1 MKRYHVW
8 LATLAL
14 SAFALFSGPA
24 AAQSWNMY
32 GGGSTFYVPLA
43 TIPHPGGGPRQA
55 LVSLTLNGYGP
66 QNFILDTG
74 SLGLVADPAHYK
86 PGNDPVLAPY
96 ATIEYTTST
105 ATPVGSLYLTNV
117 TINGANGQS
126 VTARV
131 PILGTTN
138 SGFNQMGVGFDRG
151 GVMYG
156 ASSTAA
162 LQSANSVWN
171 MNPLL
176 SLVSG
181 PGVSTMQPG
190 YIIGMNGFTGLGFG
204 NTPGILLGLNSQ
216 NTSGFAFQNL
226 PASGTNQSW
235 YSIGGTAYPVQW
247 GTQKGSVSITVD
259 GQPTYNLGTLN
270 QLPDS
275 GISYMI
281 VTAPTAGQIP
291 VVTGHCSDSAPTET
305 NCLKPGGTVQVFLP
319 GQSQPAYDFVLT
331 DGGSSVVPYG
341 VQVTQGTGFTN
352 LGRTFFEN
360 LNYLYDPVNGFV
372 GYSATGAPGTNGS
385 ITQMLALQGMLN
397 LPDTFQSSFTT
408 YLMDNV
414 TVQVQQSGSAGLTGP
429 IWGPG
434 GLTLGSGNLTLGGAG
449 TFTGGTTVNGG
460 LLTIANTGSLL
471 GNVTVNG
478 GGLVNNGTIA
488 SSGAFAVNG
497 GSFVNNGTLGN
508 SGTLAVN
515 GGSFTNNSTFASV
528 GTLAVNAGS
537 FSNIGTLASSGTLAM
552 NGGGFVNSGT
562 LGNTGTLAI
571 NGGSF
576 TNTGALGGNG
586 QFAVNAGGG
595 LINNGTIGGN
605 GQFTVNAGGGFINN
619 NTFGDNSLLT
629 VAAGGSFVNNGT
641 VDTPLQWQLNS
652 GNFTNNGTFNSGFA
666 NVGLAAN
673 AGTLT
678 GSVINGSTGQF
689 ANTGTITGSVSNMG
703 LFAQNGTITG
713 NVTNMGVLSGTGTIV
728 GNLTNT
734 GIVAPGNSIG
744 TLTVA
749 GNYSQSGGVY
759 RPEVNAARQSDLLNV
774 TGTATI
780 GAGSS
785 LLVVPQTG
793 IYAARTNYTLLN
805 ATGGVA
811 GTYASVASAL
821 PFLQPSLSYDANNVY
836 LSLQIGG
843 FARGALTPNQAA
855 VGAVLD
861 ASVATAT
868 GDFATVIGALAS
880 LTAQQGQA
888 AMNSISGQNYSGFS
902 SSMAQGIQLFLSNF
916 AGQAGGGGSLTG
928 SSRVAL
934 AEACDVACDSTVPAL
949 WSAWGGMLGGL
960 GTMSSGGSNAGTLTY
975 SAGGF
980 AGGLDRLVAPGLRV
994 GVTAGYQNANQ
1005 WVGGFSGQGNSN
1017 SFQAGLYA
1025 NFIQDKVYAD
1035 AIAGYAYSANQMWR
1049 SIAIPGLA
1057 PRTAIGNT
1065 GANQFYGQV
1074 ETGYRV
1080 DLGGLAEAYV
1090 TPFARLQAYTGTQN
1104 AFTETGAGS
1113 LNLSVAQQTTN
1124 SLRTVLGAQL
1134 GGAMDVG
1141 WRDKLALKMRLGWSH
1156 EYADTARPVT
1166 ASFAGAPVAPFT
1178 TYGVAPQR
1186 DGVVLGLAANT
1197 AVADATSIYLRYEG
1211 EVSGQ
1216 DNAHAF
1222 TAGFRMTW

>member
-1 MKRYHVW
+1 MNREGVW
-8 LATLAL
+8 RATLIL
-14 SAFALFSGPA
+14 SACSLFSGPVV
-24 AAQSWNMY
+24 AQSALPWNMY
-32 GGGSTFYVPLA
+32 GGGGSFFVPLTTEPNPA
-43 TIPHPGGGPRQA
+43 GGPNQVF
-55 LVSLTLNGYGP
+55 VSLTLNGYGP
-66 QNFILDTG
+66 KNFILDTG
-74 SLGLVADPAHYK
+74 SLGLVADGKHYK

-96 ATIEYTTST
+96 ASISYGTSNAGSDGTI
-105 ATPVGSLYLTNV
+105 YLTNV
-117 TINGANGQS
+117 QINGANGQS

-131 PILGTTN
+131 PILATTKD
-138 SGFNQMGVGFDRG
+138 GFHQMGIGFDRG
-151 GVMYG
+151 GVMVDPYLG
-156 ASSTAA
+156 APKKLQQAA
-162 LQSANSVWN
+162 NNSWN

-181 PGVSTMQPG
+181 PGVSSTMQPG
-190 YIIGMNGFTGLGFG
+190 YIIGMSGFPSLGLG

-226 PASGTNQSW
+226 PSSGTNLSW

-247 GTQKGSVSITVD
+247 GSQNGSVSITVE
-259 GQPTYNLGTLN
+259 GQPRYDLGTLN

-281 VTAPTAGQIP
+281 VTAPTAGQVP
-291 VVTGHCSDSAPTET
+291 VGRGQCSARTQAEN
-305 NCLKPGGTVQVFLP
+305 NCLQPGGTVQVFLP
-319 GQSQPAYDFVLT
+319 GQTTAAYSFILGD
-331 DGGSSVVPYG
+331 SSSILPYG
-341 VQVTQGTGFTN
+341 VQVTDGPGFTN

-360 LNYLYDPVNGFV
+360 LNYLYDPMNGFV
-372 GYSATGAPGTNGS
+372 GYSVPVSRDYRGNGS
-385 ITQMLALQGMLN
+385 IVQMLALQGMLN
-397 LPDTFQSSFTT
+397 LPDAFQASFTT

-414 TVQVQQSGSAGLTGP
+414 TVQVQQNGSALLNGS

-449 TFTGGTTVNGG
+449 TYTGGTTVNGG
-460 LLTIANTGSLL
+460 LLTIANTGSIL
-471 GNVTVNG
+471 GDVTVNNG
-478 GGLVNNGTIA
+478 GGLVNNGTI
-488 SSGAFAVNG
+488 
-497 GSFVNNGTLGN
+497 
-508 SGTLAVN
+508 
-515 GGSFTNNSTFASV
+515 
-528 GTLAVNAGS
+528 
-537 FSNIGTLASSGTLAM
+537 
-552 NGGGFVNSGT
+552 
-562 LGNTGTLAI
+562 
-571 NGGSF
+571 
-576 TNTGALGGNG
+576 GGNG
-586 QFAVNAGGG
+586 Q
-595 LINNGTIGGN
+595 L
-605 GQFTVNAGGGFINN
+605 TVN
-619 NTFGDNSLLT
+619 
-629 VAAGGSFVNNGT
+629 AGGSFVNNGT

-652 GNFTNNGTFNSGFA
+652 GNFTNNGAFNASLA
-666 NVGLAAN
+666 NLGLAAN
-673 AGTLT
+673 GGTLT
-678 GSVINGSTGQF
+678 GSVFNGSLGQF
-689 ANTGTITGSVSNMG
+689 SNTGTITGNVTNMG
-703 LFAQNGTITG
+703 LFAQNGTIAG
-713 NVTNMGVLSGTGTIV
+713 NVNNMGVLSGTGTIF
-728 GNLTNT
+728 GNVTNA
-734 GIVAPGNSIG
+734 GVVAPGNSIG
-744 TLTVA
+744 TLSVT
-749 GNYSQSGGVY
+749 GNYTQTGGTFQA
-759 RPEVNAARQSDLLNV
+759 EVNATRQSDRLNA

-780 GAGSS
+780 GAGST
-785 LLVVPQTG
+785 VVVLPQAG
-793 IYAARTNYTLLN
+793 SYAPRTTYTLLN
-805 ATGGVA
+805 ATGGLT
-811 GTYASVASAL
+811 GTYASVSSAL

-836 LSLQIGG
+836 LSLQVGG
-843 FARGALTPNQAA
+843 FAQAALTPNQAA

-861 ASVATAT
+861 STALNAT
-868 GDFATVIGALAS
+868 GDYATVIGALS
-880 LTAQQGQA
+880 TLSAQQGQA
-888 AMNSISGQNYSGFS
+888 VMNAISGQNYSGFS

-960 GTMSSGGSNAGTLTY
+960 GTMSSGSSNAGTLTY

-1074 ETGYRV
+1074 ETGYRF
-1080 DLGGLAEAYV
+1080 DLGGLADAFV
-1090 TPFARLQAYTGTQN
+1090 TPFVRLQAYTGTQN

-1134 GGAMDVG
+1134 GGSMDVG
-1141 WRDKLALKMRLGWSH
+1141 WRDRLALKMRLGWSH

>member
-1 MKRYHVW
+1 VKRYHVW
-8 LATLAL
+8 RATLAL
-14 SAFALFSGPA
+14 SAFALSSGPV

-32 GGGSTFYVPLA
+32 GGGDTFFVPL
-43 TIPHPGGGPRQA
+43 TTTTNPEGGPKQA
-55 LVSLTLNGYGP
+55 EVRLTLNGYDHP
-66 QNFILDTG
+66 EKFILDTG
-74 SLGLVADPAHYK
+74 SLGLVADPSYYK

-117 TINGANGQS
+117 KIHGANGQS

-138 SGFNQMGVGFDRG
+138 YGFHQMGVGFDRG

-156 ASSTAA
+156 ASSTSA
-162 LQSANSVWN
+162 LQPANSVWN

-181 PGVSTMQPG
+181 HGVSTMQPG
-190 YIIGMNGFTGLGFG
+190 YIIGMSGFPSLGFG

-226 PASGTNQSW
+226 PSSGINQSW

-259 GQPTYNLGTLN
+259 GQPIYDLGTLN

-305 NCLKPGGTVQVFLP
+305 NCLNPGSTVQVFLP
-319 GQSQPAYDFVLT
+319 GQTQPAYYFVLG
-331 DGGSSVVPYG
+331 DGRSSVLPYG

-372 GYSATGAPGTNGS
+372 GYSATNAPGTNGS
-385 ITQMLALQGMLN
+385 ITQMLALQGMLK
-397 LPDTFQSSFTT
+397 LPDTFQASFTT

-471 GNVTVNG
+471 GNVTING

-488 SSGAFAVNG
+488 TSGAFAVNG
-497 GSFVNNGTLGN
+497 GGFVNNGTFGN

-515 GGSFTNNSTFASV
+515 GGSITNNSTFAS
-528 GTLAVNAGS
+528 
-537 FSNIGTLASSGTLAM
+537 I
-552 NGGGFVNSGT
+552 
-562 LGNTGTLAI
+562 GTLAI

-619 NTFGDNSLLT
+619 NMFGDDSLLT

-652 GNFTNNGTFNSGFA
+652 GNFTNNGAFNSSFA

-678 GSVINGSTGQF
+678 GSVINGSLGQF
-689 ANTGTITGSVSNMG
+689 SNTGTITGSVSNMG

-713 NVTNMGVLSGTGTIV
+713 DVTNMGVLSGAGTIV
-728 GNLTNT
+728 GNLSNT

-759 RPEVNAARQSDLLNV
+759 QPEVNAARQSDLLKV

-805 ATGGVA
+805 AAGGVN

-855 VGAVLD
+855 VGAILD

-902 SSMAQGIQLFLSNF
+902 SSMVQGIQLFLSNF
-916 AGQAGGGGSLTG
+916 AGQAGGSGSLGG

-934 AEACDVACDSTVPAL
+934 AEACDVACDGTVPAL
-949 WSAWGGMLGGL
+949 WSAWGGALGGL
-960 GTMSSGGSNAGTLTY
+960 GTMSGGGANAGTLTY

-980 AGGLDRLVAPGLRV
+980 AGGLDRLVAQGLRV

-1005 WVGGFSGQGNSN
+1005 WVSGFSGAGNSN
-1017 SFQAGLYA
+1017 NFQAGLYA
-1025 NFIQDKVYAD
+1025 NYSQDKVYAD
-1035 AIAGYAYSANQMWR
+1035 GIVGYAYSANQMWR
-1049 SIAIPGLA
+1049 SIVIPGLA

-1074 ETGYRV
+1074 ETGYRF
-1080 DLGGLAEAYV
+1080 DLGGLADAYV

-1113 LNLSVAQQTTN
+1113 LNFSVAQQTTN
-1124 SLRTVLGAQL
+1124 SLRSVLGAQL
-1134 GGAMDVG
+1134 GGSMDLG
-1141 WRDKLALKMRLGWSH
+1141 WRDRLAMKVRLGWSH

>member
-1 MKRYHVW
+1 MRCYGV
-8 LATLAL
+8 LRATLVL
-14 SAFALFSGPA
+14 SAFALSPGPV

-32 GGGSTFYVPLA
+32 GDGSTFYVPLT
-43 TIPHPGGGPRQA
+43 TIAHPGGGPNQA
-55 LVSLTLNGYGP
+55 EVRLTLNGYDHP
-66 QNFILDTG
+66 KKFILDTG
-74 SLGLVADPAHYK
+74 SLGLVADPEHYK

-117 TINGANGQS
+117 KIHGANHES

-151 GVMYG
+151 GIMYG
-156 ASSTAA
+156 ASSTSV
-162 LQSANSVWN
+162 LQPANSVWN

-181 PGVSTMQPG
+181 PGVSNMQPG
-190 YIIGMNGFTGLGFG
+190 YIIGMSGFPSLGYG
-204 NTPGILLGLNSQ
+204 NTPGILLGLYSG

-226 PASGTNQSW
+226 PASGINQSW

-247 GTQKGSVSITVD
+247 GTQKGSVSITV
-259 GQPTYNLGTLN
+259 GSEPAYELGSLN

-281 VTAPTAGQIP
+281 VAAPTAGEVP

-305 NCLKPGGTVQVFLP
+305 NCLQPGSKVQVFLP
-319 GQSQPAYDFVLT
+319 GQSQPAYQFILGDLSSPVL
-331 DGGSSVVPYG
+331 PYG
-341 VQVTQGTGFTN
+341 VQVSEGSQGFTN

-372 GYSATGAPGTNGS
+372 GYSPTNAQGTNGS
-385 ITQMLALQGMLN
+385 ITQMLALQDMLN
-397 LPDTFQSSFTT
+397 LPDGFQASFTT

-414 TVQVQQSGSAGLTGP
+414 TVQVQQSGSAGFTGL

-478 GGLVNNGTIA
+478 GG
-488 SSGAFAVNG
+488 
-497 GSFVNNGTLGN
+497 FVNNGTLGN
-508 SGTLAVN
+508 SGTLVVN
-515 GGSFTNNSTFASV
+515 GGSFTNNSTLASV
-528 GTLAVNAGS
+528 GTLTVNAGS

-562 LGNTGTLAI
+562 LDNTGTLAI

-586 QFAVNAGGG
+586 QFAVNAGGD

-652 GNFTNNGTFNSGFA
+652 GNFTNNGTVNSGFA

-678 GSVINGSTGQF
+678 GSVINGSLGQF

-728 GNLTNT
+728 GNLSNT

-749 GNYSQSGGVY
+749 GNYNQSGGVY

-793 IYAARTNYTLLN
+793 IYAARTTYTLLN
-805 ATGGVA
+805 AAGGVN

-855 VGAVLD
+855 VGAILD

-902 SSMAQGIQLFLSNF
+902 SSMVQGIQLFLSNF
-916 AGQAGGGGSLTG
+916 AGQAGGSGSLGG

-949 WSAWGGMLGGL
+949 WSAWGGALGGL
-960 GTMSSGGSNAGTLTY
+960 GTMSGGGANAGTLTY

-980 AGGLDRLVAPGLRV
+980 AGGLDRLVAEGLRV

-1005 WVGGFSGQGNSN
+1005 WVAGFSGAGNSN
-1017 SFQAGLYA
+1017 NFQAGLYA
-1025 NFIQDKVYAD
+1025 NYSQDKVYAD
-1035 AIAGYAYSANQMWR
+1035 AIVGYAYSANQMWR
-1049 SIAIPGLA
+1049 SIVIPGLA

-1074 ETGYRV
+1074 ETGYRF
-1080 DLGGLAEAYV
+1080 DLGGLADAYV

-1134 GGAMDVG
+1134 GGSMDLG
-1141 WRDKLALKMRLGWSH
+1141 WRDRLAMKVRLGWSH